1 MPRTYLPL
9 WPGTALTILGAI
21 LFSWG
26 IAHLPGCASNPLSI
40 AQDTEQRAYA
50 VYGTFVIVEEQAAR
64 AVQNPS
70 IPDAVKVAIRS
81 ADARA
86 KPTADALAQAVRDYD
101 DASGAIKAG
110 GSTTASLTVAA
121 TNLQKWLIEAQSD
134 VGDLVNAVRKGK

>member
-9 WPGTALTILGAI
+9 WPGVSLTLLGAV

-26 IAHLPGCASNPLSI
+26 LVHLPGCASNPVSI

-64 AVQNPS
+64 VVQDPS
-70 IPDAVKVAIRS
+70 IPDEVKIVIRS

-101 DASGAIKAG
+101 DASGALRG
-110 GSTTASLTVAA
+110 SGSTTVSLTVAA